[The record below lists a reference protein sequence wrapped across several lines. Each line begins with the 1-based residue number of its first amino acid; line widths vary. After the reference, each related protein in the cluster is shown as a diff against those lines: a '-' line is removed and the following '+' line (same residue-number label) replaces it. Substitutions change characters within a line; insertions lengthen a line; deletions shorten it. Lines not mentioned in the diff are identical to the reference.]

1 MGEAIARV
9 GVGEPLVIALVGPL
23 GAGKTDWVKGLAEGL
38 GIDSRS
44 VASPTF
50 VIASEYSGRHGLA
63 HVDLYRLESGAELE
77 EVGFRDLLTAGAI
90 VAVEWADRFP
100 ALLPTDH
107 IEVTI
112 RRARCGAADDREIEI
127 RATGPETEQVVR
139 AWRRLLEEQNA
150 GAVAAPAARE

>member
-1 MGEAIARV
+1 MGEAIACV
-9 GVGEPLVIALVGPL
+9 GVGEALVIALVGPL
-23 GAGKTDWVKGLAEGL
+23 GAGKTEWVKGLAEGL
-38 GIDSRS
+38 GIDSRI
-44 VASPTF
+44 VTSPTF

-63 HVDLYRLESGAELE
+63 HVDLYRLESDAELE

-100 ALLPTDH
+100 ALLPADH

-112 RRARCGAADDREIEI
+112 GRARSGAADDREIEI

-139 AWRRLLEEQNA
+139 AWRRLLGEQNA